1 MDRARRPAPAAG
13 DHAALNRFGQ
23 LVLDEQRVRTT
34 DPEKVGRAFADALVA
49 RGLSPE
55 QLAGL
60 ERVAVRIELTRRH
73 APDAGIPELD
83 TSDVR
88 ALLGRACVGL
98 RTLGEAQSLDLEQA
112 ALAGLPP
119 RAAATLNELTPS
131 RVALPGG
138 RKVEVHYERAAPP
151 WVLSRLVLH
160 LAAPNGRAVQLT
172 TDLAGF
178 WDRHYPAIAKELR
191 RKYPRHAW
199 PEDPRTAS
207 PPVPGPRH
215 R

>member
-1 MDRARRPAPAAG
+1 MRSSPAGSP
-13 DHAALNRFGQ
+13 
-23 LVLDEQRVRTT
+23 
-34 DPEKVGRAFADALVA
+34 
-49 RGLSPE
+49 PE

-151 WVLSRLVLH
+151 WVLSRLQDFFGMTTGPSILGGRLPLVLH